1 MDGEPGWVPPEV
13 DVKRANSARVYDYL
27 LGGSHNFLAD
37 QDLGRSLAA
46 TDPSVRAIARANR
59 DFLGRAVRFLA
70 QAGVGQFL
78 DIGSGIPTQ
87 GNVHEVAQ
95 QGSPGSTVVYVDVDP
110 VAIAHSKALLAG
122 NGNTAVIEA
131 DLRHPDQILAHAGTR
146 RLIDFSQP
154 TGLLLVSVLPFISDD
169 ADPGRIVATLRD
181 ALAPGSYLVLA
192 HATDA
197 SRPVVAQATE
207 KVYNGGVSAQARM
220 RSGEE
225 ILRFF
230 GGVEL
235 VDPGLVYIPLWR
247 PDPVADGSGY
257 TGKFG
262 FLAGGGPNPCPAT
275 KPCLPHRPGDHGA
288 RPGRG
293 RPPHHGH
300 RDPGWHLNG
309 N

>member
-1 MDGEPGWVPPEV
+1 MRTGGVMGGEPGWVPPEV

-46 TDPSVRAIARANR
+46 TDPSIRAIARANR

-95 QGSPGSTVVYVDVDP
+95 QGSPGSRVVYVDVDP

-122 NGNTAVIEA
+122 NGNTTVIEA
-131 DLRHPDQILAHAGTR
+131 DLRHPDQILAHQDTR

-154 TGLLLVSVLPFISDD
+154 TGLLLVSVLPFISDA

-192 HATDA
+192 HASDV
-197 SRPVVAQATE
+197 SRPVVAQAAE

-230 GGVEL
+230 GGFEL
-235 VDPGLVYIPLWR
+235 VDPGLVYVPLWR
-247 PDPVADGSGY
+247 PDPGSDVSGDP
-257 TGKFG
+257 GKFWV
-262 FLAGGGPNPCPAT
+262 LAGVGR
-275 KPCLPHRPGDHGA
+275 KP
-288 RPGRG
+288 
-293 RPPHHGH
+293 
-300 RDPGWHLNG
+300 
-309 N
+309 